1 MNAAPSA
8 IVFNAVPTAPVLT
21 ITNPTCSVATGTISV
36 TTPLGVGYTYSI
48 DGTNYSN
55 TTGLFIGLVAASTY
69 TVTVKSNTGCT
80 SNATLATIA
89 AALVVPAQPVITG
102 PANIIPFSL
111 NTYSVA
117 PVTGATSYSWNI
129 PGYWS
134 GVSTTNI
141 ITIKVDASAGSFSV
155 TANSASCVSIA
166 ATKNI
171 TAIILNPDVNVT
183 DINIA
188 VTGKLSTND
197 IIPAGTTYGQPGT
210 NAANPTGASITVN
223 ADGSYTFTATTPGKY
238 TYYVPVCAAGQTTG
252 CPVSPLEITVL
263 DPLAVT
269 DKPVANNDMVTAK
282 PGVPTTVN
290 ILAND
295 AAGNAGGTLNIASV
309 SIASAPKHGV
319 VVVNSD
325 GTITYTAAAGF
336 IGTDSVIYNVCD
348 NSSPTPLCQTAIVY
362 FTVVPTS
369 APLTTIAVDDYATLL
384 ASTGGTNAV
393 SGNVLTNDKNT
404 GGASLTATV
413 ISGPTNT
420 QGTFTMNAD
429 GSYTF
434 TPTARFSGPVDIT
447 YTVCTGATPAACATA
462 TIHILVESSSIL
474 NPDAANAYINIPTSG
489 NISTNDVILP
499 RTTYGQPAQQTGATI
514 TINSDGTYSFTA
526 TAAGTYTYT
535 VPVCAPGQT
544 TGCPT
549 EILVITV
556 PVNTLVDNAASAL
569 INIPASGNIS
579 TNDVVPAGTT
589 YSQPTQ
595 VTGATI
601 TVNANGTY
609 SFTATAAGTYTYT
622 VPVCAPGQTTGCPTE
637 ILVITVPVNTIVN
650 DVASVNFSEI
660 LTSNINS
667 NDNVPAGT
675 SYGTPVGASSNP
687 STTLPVLN
695 TNGTYTFSALE
706 PGVYVFTVPV
716 CAPGQTTA
724 CPVEILTITV
734 IDNRSSTTAPPPPVL
749 VPDITVT
756 AVKVPVNGNLSTN
769 DVIQTGTTYGNA
781 SGATTNPTGA
791 VITIS
796 PNGTYTFTGT
806 VPGKYI
812 YYVPVCP
819 AGQSI
824 DCPIS
829 TLEITVV
836 DPLSN
841 SNNPVANNDVAATK
855 AGAPVTVN
863 VLANDQSANNGIS
876 LNLDSLKITI
886 APTSGTAVVNA
897 DGTIKYTPTAG
908 FVGTDSLTY
917 KICDSA
923 SPANCQVAIVYF
935 TVNPANTSSVTAA
948 SDDYTSAAA
957 TANGTNK
964 VKGNVLTNDANTGGL
979 PLTATEVSGPTADQG
994 SFSMLADGTYTFT
1007 PAPGFSGPVDII
1019 YQACDNA
1026 SPAKCVAA
1034 TLHILVTPVPIITP
1048 DINVTDINVPV
1059 VGSLTTNDK
1068 IPAGST
1074 YGTPSAASTNPA
1086 GAVISISPNG
1096 TYTFTATAP
1105 GKYIYYVP
1113 VCSNGQTTGCPMSP
1127 LEITVLDPFSNTNLP
1142 VVNNDVAATKVGT
1155 TVTTNVLAND
1165 KKSNIN
1171 TQLDTA
1177 SLKISTEP
1185 AHGKAIVNADGTI
1198 TYTPAAN
1205 FVGTDSLAYTVCDNA
1220 KPANCQTAVVYY
1232 TVLPTA
1238 ANIVNSLADDY
1249 ATVNGAVKNTTSVS
1263 GNVLL
1268 NDKSTAGASLTTSL
1282 VTGPTTAQGT
1292 FTINADGSYTF
1303 TPTAGFTG
1311 PISITYQACD
1321 NASPANCALATLHIL
1336 VNPYFKLANDS
1347 AIQTIEKPINGNVST
1362 NDYAPNATYGTPL
1375 ADTNNLKGASFTLN
1389 SNGTYIFIATLP
1401 GIYKYTYPV
1410 CAQGQI
1416 TNCDSTTAT
1425 IVFNI
1430 TYLPQGTINLKYPT
1444 LLEADSVHLVFNFTA
1459 GVGPFKL
1466 VVLNSLTNKKDTL
1479 YNVRDSADI
1488 IVAPSKDDTKYTL
1501 LSITDSNNVVR
1512 DSNITKDTAN
1522 LNILKPKILLTLKA
1536 ELPNKLPDNSF
1547 KTKILMKI
1555 KNSGEI
1561 KLQEVQVNA
1570 DLSKVFPP
1578 DMKYSLDSFKVTY
1591 GNLKLNPNY
1600 TGFGTTIKPSYVT
1613 KVDNGFSVTYR
1624 SQSVLSGTDLFDYGV
1639 ELKVGEE
1646 GDVVFYFTL
1655 IPGKTLDPLVLQF
1668 ASVGNG
1674 LLVQNDGKKSMDT
1687 ATSVSH
1693 DNSNLLAHP
1702 DLTGVGNALPTYVP
1716 LFLVSEIGAA
1726 LQGSKADTVLG
1737 GYNFHYTSVIKNYS
1751 NSNLDSVFA
1760 YYNLRKAFPSPDTAS
1775 LIGVPKLTGTI
1786 TLNPKYDGVTDTAIL
1801 NGIGSLKVGDSV
1813 LIQYD
1818 VFVKTKKAQYS
1829 WPSYLITKGKTTTGD
1844 ILVSDSSTN
1853 GLNPDPNKDSIPNE
1867 HLPTIVQ
1874 VGYNPPVIPTLV
1886 SNVVYN
1892 VGDSLNPKNIGG
1904 LIKSVPQ
1911 NAIPTWCDANGIICY
1926 TGVPSLPTK
1935 VGIYIY
1941 CVKSLDTLTGL
1952 SSSPCVMDTV
1962 TMLPVV
1968 KVKNDTL
1975 MSNITTNPKNIA
1987 YLIKSITPGS
1997 KPTWCDINGNN
2008 CTKVAPSIPTI
2019 PGKYIWCVKA
2029 VDSATNLTSANCT
2042 MDTLVILDPY
2052 NVLDISKQVTGI
2064 SMNPDGS
2071 YLISFVIKAQNKTI
2085 YKIDSVLIKDDLNAT
2100 FKTNKGFD
2108 IVNLTVSGA
2117 LVKNNSYNGY
2127 TNIDLVTNAS
2137 VLAANKMDSVNLTLL
2152 IHSSDING
2160 KYENIAS
2167 IIANTNYGKLGLVS
2181 NDPVLNPSNYLN
2193 RVPTAFVVPTMDV
2206 LIPGGF
2212 SPNNDGIDDT
2222 WIIKRPFGT
2231 KITVHVF
2238 NRWGNVVYENENY
2251 NNDWR
2256 GKGVSNFLGEDVPE
2270 GTYFYAVE
2278 ATDLNG
2284 AIKKLA
2290 GSLTIVR

>member
-1 MNAAPSA
+1 
-8 IVFNAVPTAPVLT
+8 
-21 ITNPTCSVATGTISV
+21 
-36 TTPLGVGYTYSI
+36 
-48 DGTNYSN
+48 
-55 TTGLFIGLVAASTY
+55 
-69 TVTVKSNTGCT
+69 
-80 SNATLATIA
+80 
-89 AALVVPAQPVITG
+89 
-102 PANIIPFSL
+102 
-111 NTYSVA
+111 
-117 PVTGATSYSWNI
+117 
-129 PGYWS
+129 
-134 GVSTTNI
+134 
-141 ITIKVDASAGSFSV
+141 
-155 TANSASCVSIA
+155 
-166 ATKNI
+166 
-171 TAIILNPDVNVT
+171 
-183 DINIA
+183 
-188 VTGKLSTND
+188 
-197 IIPAGTTYGQPGT
+197 
-210 NAANPTGASITVN
+210 
-223 ADGSYTFTATTPGKY
+223 
-238 TYYVPVCAAGQTTG
+238 
-252 CPVSPLEITVL
+252 
-263 DPLAVT
+263 
-269 DKPVANNDMVTAK
+269 
-282 PGVPTTVN
+282 
-290 ILAND
+290 
-295 AAGNAGGTLNIASV
+295 
-309 SIASAPKHGV
+309 
-319 VVVNSD
+319 
-325 GTITYTAAAGF
+325 
-336 IGTDSVIYNVCD
+336 
-348 NSSPTPLCQTAIVY
+348 
-362 FTVVPTS
+362 
-369 APLTTIAVDDYATLL
+369 
-384 ASTGGTNAV
+384 
-393 SGNVLTNDKNT
+393 
-404 GGASLTATV
+404 
-413 ISGPTNT
+413 
-420 QGTFTMNAD
+420 
-429 GSYTF
+429 
-434 TPTARFSGPVDIT
+434 
-447 YTVCTGATPAACATA
+447 
-462 TIHILVESSSIL
+462 
-474 NPDAANAYINIPTSG
+474 
-489 NISTNDVILP
+489 
-499 RTTYGQPAQQTGATI
+499 
-514 TINSDGTYSFTA
+514 
-526 TAAGTYTYT
+526 
-535 VPVCAPGQT
+535 
-544 TGCPT
+544 
-549 EILVITV
+549 
-556 PVNTLVDNAASAL
+556 
-569 INIPASGNIS
+569 
-579 TNDVVPAGTT
+579 
-589 YSQPTQ
+589 
-595 VTGATI
+595 
-601 TVNANGTY
+601 
-609 SFTATAAGTYTYT
+609 
-622 VPVCAPGQTTGCPTE
+622 
-637 ILVITVPVNTIVN
+637 
-650 DVASVNFSEI
+650 
-660 LTSNINS
+660 
-667 NDNVPAGT
+667 
-675 SYGTPVGASSNP
+675 
-687 STTLPVLN
+687 
-695 TNGTYTFSALE
+695 
-706 PGVYVFTVPV
+706 
-716 CAPGQTTA
+716 
-724 CPVEILTITV
+724 
-734 IDNRSSTTAPPPPVL
+734 
-749 VPDITVT
+749 
-756 AVKVPVNGNLSTN
+756 
-769 DVIQTGTTYGNA
+769 
-781 SGATTNPTGA
+781 
-791 VITIS
+791 
-796 PNGTYTFTGT
+796 
-806 VPGKYI
+806 
-812 YYVPVCP
+812 
-819 AGQSI
+819 
-824 DCPIS
+824 
-829 TLEITVV
+829 
-836 DPLSN
+836 
-841 SNNPVANNDVAATK
+841 
-855 AGAPVTVN
+855 
-863 VLANDQSANNGIS
+863 
-876 LNLDSLKITI
+876 
-886 APTSGTAVVNA
+886 
-897 DGTIKYTPTAG
+897 
-908 FVGTDSLTY
+908 
-917 KICDSA
+917 
-923 SPANCQVAIVYF
+923 
-935 TVNPANTSSVTAA
+935 
-948 SDDYTSAAA
+948 
-957 TANGTNK
+957 
-964 VKGNVLTNDANTGGL
+964 
-979 PLTATEVSGPTADQG
+979 
-994 SFSMLADGTYTFT
+994 
-1007 PAPGFSGPVDII
+1007 
-1019 YQACDNA
+1019 
-1026 SPAKCVAA
+1026 
-1034 TLHILVTPVPIITP
+1034 
-1048 DINVTDINVPV
+1048 
-1059 VGSLTTNDK
+1059 
-1068 IPAGST
+1068 
-1074 YGTPSAASTNPA
+1074 
-1086 GAVISISPNG
+1086 
-1096 TYTFTATAP
+1096 
-1105 GKYIYYVP
+1105 
-1113 VCSNGQTTGCPMSP
+1113 
-1127 LEITVLDPFSNTNLP
+1127 
-1142 VVNNDVAATKVGT
+1142 
-1155 TVTTNVLAND
+1155 
-1165 KKSNIN
+1165 
-1171 TQLDTA
+1171 
-1177 SLKISTEP
+1177 
-1185 AHGKAIVNADGTI
+1185 
-1198 TYTPAAN
+1198 
-1205 FVGTDSLAYTVCDNA
+1205 
-1220 KPANCQTAVVYY
+1220 
-1232 TVLPTA
+1232 
-1238 ANIVNSLADDY
+1238 
-1249 ATVNGAVKNTTSVS
+1249 
-1263 GNVLL
+1263 
-1268 NDKSTAGASLTTSL
+1268 
-1282 VTGPTTAQGT
+1282 
-1292 FTINADGSYTF
+1292 
-1303 TPTAGFTG
+1303 FTG

-1639 ELKVGEE
+1639 GLKVGEE